1 MTNSEKGAHE
11 MKAIFNSLAYQT
23 LLAILALVFFP
34 LAVQAASKE
43 EIDINVEEALAT
55 FYSESPAGKRL
66 ADRAA
71 GMLVF
76 PQVIKAGF
84 GIGGEYGE
92 GRCWSMVRLRTI
104 TIPRQHPSGC
114 NLAPR

>member
-55 FYSESPAGKRL
+55 FYSESPAGKRWRT
-66 ADRAA
+66 ARPA
-71 GMLVF
+71 
-76 PQVIKAGF
+76 
-84 GIGGEYGE
+84 
-92 GRCWSMVRLRTI
+92 CWCS
-104 TIPRQHPSGC
+104 HK
-114 NLAPR
+114 